1 VARWRV
7 KRGGAFDLMMRP
19 ARRRGARLARLLSVA
34 LAAVLVGSAA
44 PAYAEQLQLVRT
56 IKTTP
61 FVGSTLVTHDV
72 EGTAYVPRDGSLWIS
87 DDNGRA
93 IFEVDPV
100 TGALKR
106 KIGRA
111 AFEAAPKL
119 GGGPL
124 AGTWRTRDFESMA
137 YDETT
142 DSLYVFSGPCCN
154 TSVLPT
160 AFRLKRRGKNGTF
173 KVESY
178 QPLAATANYTGAGW
192 NGGDGKVYVAK
203 GAVLRTYNY
212 VTNTAGA
219 GFKITDLSGITGM
232 DFSSNGA
239 DLYVSTTAE
248 TIRRVDWASKTLVS
262 GWTFDMTPFGVR
274 DSRAVE
280 LINGQFYVPDGY
292 DGRPLGDPLRYAVF
306 VFSVT
311 P

>member
-1 VARWRV
+1 M
-7 KRGGAFDLMMRP
+7 MMRP
-19 ARRRGARLARLLSVA
+19 DRSGGARPARLLLVT
-34 LAAVLVGSAA
+34 LVAVLVGSMVPAFAA
-44 PAYAEQLQLVRT
+44 QLQLVRT

-61 FVGSTLVTHDV
+61 FAGSTLVMKDN
-72 EGTAYVPRDGSLWIS
+72 EGAAYVPRNNSLWLA

-93 IFEVDPV
+93 IFELDPT

-111 AFEAAPKL
+111 AFEAATQL
-119 GGGPL
+119 GGGPQ

-142 DSLYVFSGPCCN
+142 DSLYVFSGPCCSA
-154 TSVLPT
+154 SVLPT
-160 AFRLKRRGKNGTF
+160 AFRLKRRGNNGGF

-178 QPLAATANYTGAGW
+178 QPLATGATYTAAGW
-192 NGGDGKVYVAK
+192 NAGDGKIYVGK
-203 GAVLRTYNY
+203 GAVIRSYDY

-219 GFKITDLSGITGM
+219 GFKILGLTGISGM
-232 DFSSNGA
+232 DFDGG
-239 DLYVSTTAE
+239 DLYASTSAE
-248 TIRRVDWASKTLVS
+248 TIRRVDWPSKTLVS
-262 GWTFDMTPFGVR
+262 GWTFDLTLFDVR

-280 LINGQFYVPDGY
+280 LINGQFYVADGY

-306 VFSVT
+306 VFSVL

>member
-1 VARWRV
+1 
-7 KRGGAFDLMMRP
+7 MRP
-19 ARRRGARLARLLSVA
+19 ARVPLVA
-34 LAAVLVGSAA
+34 LVAVLVGSAV
-44 PAYAEQLQLVRT
+44 PAFAAQLQLVRT

-61 FVGSTLVTHDV
+61 FVGSTLVMKDN
-72 EGTAYVPRDGSLWIS
+72 EGAAYVPRNNSLWLA

-93 IFEVDPV
+93 VFELDPT

-111 AFEAAPKL
+111 AFEAATQL
-119 GGGPL
+119 GGGPQ

-142 DSLYVFSGPCCN
+142 DSLYVFSGPCCSA
-154 TSVLPT
+154 SVLPT
-160 AFRLKRRGKNGTF
+160 AFRLKRRGNNGSF

-178 QPLAATANYTGAGW
+178 QPLATGATYTAAGW
-192 NGGDGKVYVAK
+192 NAGDGKLYVGK
-203 GAVLRTYNY
+203 GAVLRSYDY

-219 GFKITDLSGITGM
+219 GFKIVGLTGITGM
-232 DFSSNGA
+232 DFDGG
-239 DLYVSTTAE
+239 DLYVSTSAE
-248 TIRRVDWASKTLVS
+248 TIRRVDWSTKTLVS
-262 GWTFDMTPFGVR
+262 GWTFDLTPFDVR

-280 LINGQFYVPDGY
+280 LINGQFYVADGY

-306 VFSVT
+306 VFSVL